1 MQCENEYEYDDD
13 YCYEDY
19 YDDVELINQSPW
31 EEEQEQ
37 KRRER

>member
-1 MQCENEYEYDDD
+1 LYCYDDD
-13 YCYEDY
+13 Y
-19 YDDVELINQSPW
+19 DDDVVELINQSPW